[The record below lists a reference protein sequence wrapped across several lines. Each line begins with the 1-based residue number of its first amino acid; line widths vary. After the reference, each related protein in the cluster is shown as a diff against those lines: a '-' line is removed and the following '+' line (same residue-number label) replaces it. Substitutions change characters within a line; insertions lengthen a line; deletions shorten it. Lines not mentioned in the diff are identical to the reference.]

1 MQLTIEI
8 PDELAERAE
17 AERAHLIDLIHRTLQ
32 QPSAG
37 RTGNMQEVFQFLA
50 SGPSPEQILGFRPS
64 EQAVNRLSEL
74 LDKNRESS
82 LSAEED
88 SELDTMQSLN
98 HLFALLKV
106 QARRQQPGIAR
117 EGR

>member
-8 PDELAERAE
+8 PDELAQRAE
-17 AERAHLIDLIHRTLQ
+17 AERARLIALIHRTLQ
-32 QPSAG
+32 RPGAG
-37 RTGNMQEVFQFLA
+37 RTGIIQEVFEFLA
-50 SGPSPEQILGFRPS
+50 SGPSPEQILAFRPS
-64 EQAVNRLSEL
+64 QLAVDRLSEL

-82 LSAEED
+82 LSAEEE

-106 QARRQQPGIAR
+106 QAHQQQPGK
-117 EGR
+117 

>member
-8 PDELAERAE
+8 PDELATKAESERG
-17 AERAHLIDLIHRTLQ
+17 RLIELIQGALR

-37 RTGNMQEVFQFLA
+37 RMGIIQEVFHFLA
-50 SGPSPEQILGFRPS
+50 RHPSPEEILAFRPS
-64 EQAVNRLSEL
+64 TSAVERLNEL

-82 LSAEED
+82 LTADEE
-88 SELDTMQSLN
+88 SELDTLQSLN

-106 QARRQQPGIAR
+106 QARHQLRASP
-117 EGR
+117 

>member
-8 PDELAERAE
+8 PDELAAKAESER
-17 AERAHLIDLIHRTLQ
+17 ERLIELIQQTLR
-32 QPSAG
+32 QPT
-37 RTGNMQEVFQFLA
+37 TGKMGIIQEVFHFL
-50 SGPSPEQILGFRPS
+50 GRRPSPEEILAFRPS
-64 EQAVNRLSEL
+64 APAVQRLSEL

-82 LSAEED
+82 LTSDEE

-106 QARRQQPGIAR
+106 QARRQLRAGT
-117 EGR
+117 